1 MQSLQLFQ
9 ARSLLTV
16 AFLIC
21 ATVTSACAQEKPK
34 RMIPGP
40 SVKELVPEAPN
51 EREDGVSKIIIG
63 QLFKPGDTE
72 YTRIGAAGLKDAP
85 PLPTGYLLF
94 KDLVFQ
100 VKTEAVTSGYQL
112 TVFSVPSAENE
123 TDFSRLSILHLEDDE
138 MSPAGKSWE
147 PVTVVPGGWEEHF
160 HFVSKSQYESL
171 ESDFKLRRLAA
182 VTHVLGFFAFALA
195 PDASLEQ
202 QGPFTSFEF
211 VPSSSPQPVEVGQ
224 EITHT
229 IIVKNKGP
237 RPAAEVNVKVS
248 LDAFF
253 GYKGTPTQGSCKRSD
268 ESTDTILCYLGAMQ
282 PGASVTITIVGRV
295 AAQPLLSDGINERVS
310 ELEAVFKANSTDLV
324 DADNQI
330 FMRFD
335 FKILKKP

>member
-1 MQSLQLFQ
+1 
-9 ARSLLTV
+9 LTV
-16 AFLIC
+16 ALVIF

-40 SVKELVPEAPN
+40 SVKELVPESPN
-51 EREDGVSKIIIG
+51 EKEDGISKIIIG
-63 QLFKPGDTE
+63 QLFKPGNTE
-72 YTRIGAAGLKDAP
+72 YTRIGSAGLNDAP
-85 PLPTGYLLF
+85 PLPTGYVLF

-100 VKTEAVTSGYQL
+100 IKTEAVTSGYQL
-112 TVFSVPSAENE
+112 TVFSLPSAENE
-123 TDFSRLSILHLEDDE
+123 ADFKGLSILHLEDDE
-138 MSPAGKSWE
+138 MSPAGRSWQ
-147 PVTVVPGGWEEHF
+147 PVTVVPGGWDDHY
-160 HFVSKSQYESL
+160 HFVSKNQYESL
-171 ESDFKLRRLAA
+171 EPNFKSGRLAA
-182 VTHVLGFFAFALA
+182 VTHIFGVFALVLVLDPSA
-195 PDASLEQ
+195 DP
-202 QGPFTSFEF
+202 QGPFTSFEI

-237 RPAAEVNVKVS
+237 RPAAEVNLKVS

-268 ESTDTILCYLGAMQ
+268 QSTDTTLCYLGAME
-282 PGASVTITIVGRV
+282 PGATATITIVGRV
-295 AAQPLLSDGINERVS
+295 AAQPLLNDGINERVS

-324 DADNQI
+324 EADNQI